1 MDAET
6 STARFETLPEPVDLD
21 TMIESKESSPVPDPL
36 AGRDEW
42 RDYILP
48 RVAG

>member
-6 STARFETLPEPVDLD
+6 STARFETLPEPVDPD